1 MAQKNKVSRKKHL
14 SRKRNKSFPDYFYS
28 DKQNMSSKK
37 NNAFPKNNSLLVE
50 REDCSIQSVSFHWL
64 NNIKPRI
71 KETSYC
77 KYQYAV
83 VKYINPYIGN
93 LKIYEITNK
102 YIYDFANRLLI
113 EGGAKHQGLSP
124 KSVNDIIC
132 ILKSILRFAADLC
145 GVEELHFKSIQ
156 LRNTEAPLH
165 TLTRQEQ
172 QILTQYLLKN
182 RNERDIGILL
192 ALYTGIRLGE
202 LCALTW
208 ENINL
213 SGGFIEIRATLTR
226 IPRKQESL
234 SKTTLHISTPKS
246 ENSIRKIPLP
256 EFLIEILKENACPN
270 IYVFLSGQPGVY
282 IEPRNMQFYFKK
294 TLKKAHI
301 PDINF
306 HALRHTFAT
315 RCVSLGFDPKTLSE
329 ILGHSSVNITMNK
342 YVHPTMEQK
351 KENMNRLVCL

>member
-1 MAQKNKVSRKKHL
+1 MSINKVLFLHINLLSFHFLFIAQNLKKKIL
-14 SRKRNKSFPDYFYS
+14 LVPPDSLNSQNIKEVSQWLKKTKFPEKNTFPGKETKVFLIIFILTNKICLA
-28 DKQNMSSKK
+28 KK

-145 GVEELHFKSIQ
+145 GVEELHFKPIQ

-172 QILTQYLLKN
+172 QILT
-182 RNERDIGILL
+182 I
-192 ALYTGIRLGE
+192 
-202 LCALTW
+202 
-208 ENINL
+208 
-213 SGGFIEIRATLTR
+213 
-226 IPRKQESL
+226 
-234 SKTTLHISTPKS
+234 
-246 ENSIRKIPLP
+246 
-256 EFLIEILKENACPN
+256 
-270 IYVFLSGQPGVY
+270 
-282 IEPRNMQFYFKK
+282 
-294 TLKKAHI
+294 
-301 PDINF
+301 
-306 HALRHTFAT
+306 
-315 RCVSLGFDPKTLSE
+315 
-329 ILGHSSVNITMNK
+329 
-342 YVHPTMEQK
+342 
-351 KENMNRLVCL
+351 